1 VPEAWLKDMFP
12 ETVLLSMALE
22 KFNFTSG
29 VLLAIV
35 PVEPSTDQDFNVKLV
50 GVGVGCGSEVD
61 DLLHWVNITPDIIKM
76 QV

>member
-1 VPEAWLKDMFP
+1 VPEVWLKDMLP
-12 ETVLLSMALE
+12 ETVLLSMAVE

-35 PVEPSTDQDFNVKLV
+35 PVEPSRDQDFKEKLD
-50 GVGVGCGSEVD
+50 GVGVGCGSGVD
-61 DLLHWVNITPDIIKM
+61 DLLHWVNITPESIKM